1 MKHKYLYIGNII
13 PNDDLDNRFHVE
25 KATYLAQ
32 KGMIEAISKQTEDLY
47 VLSYPQL
54 PSFPKSK
61 IVWLK
66 GETMLINGVKYKR
79 LSSLNLPLLRI
90 IYRNIAYLCL
100 IIKWCFKTNDSHTRL
115 HIIQYNV
122 SSPSLIVTLVGRLF
136 RNTDVSAF
144 LYDLGMPP
152 SSYKLSKAKKIAY
165 KLIDI
170 QAKWLIRRLDYS
182 FAINNHV
189 IDAYS
194 SPRKSIIID
203 GGISNDVLKRLP
215 LPDNRDKSKFIL
227 LIAGNLTETNG
238 IKMLL
243 DASKQIHDKDIEF
256 WFAGRGNMLDD
267 IKMQAKIDN
276 RIVYKGFLSTD
287 ELFYVYSC
295 VNVLLNLRLMPE
307 NEGQNLFPS
316 KLLEYL
322 VTGREVITT
331 NFAHVEKEYGEICYV
346 LKENTLECL
355 VDYIQQIKNNK
366 KEIRGNKSQKYM
378 MNTHT
383 WDAQITQVINFINVE
398 RL

>member
-1 MKHKYLYIGNII
+1 MMHKYLFIGNII
-13 PNDDLDNRFHVE
+13 PGDDSDNRFHVE

-32 KGMIEAISKQTEDLY
+32 NGIIDALSKHTDDLC

-66 GETMLINGVKYKR
+66 GETMGINGVKYQR
-79 LSSLNLPLLRI
+79 LSSFNLPLLRI
-90 IYRNIAYLCL
+90 LYRNLVYLWQ
-100 IIKWCFKTNDSHTRL
+100 IIKWCIKTENPQTRQ

-122 SSPSLIVTLVGRLF
+122 SSPSLIVTLVGRSF

-152 SSYKLSKAKKIAY
+152 TSYHLSKTKRLIY

-170 QAKWLIRRLDYS
+170 QAQKLIKHLDYS

-194 SPRKSIIID
+194 SPEKSIIID

-215 LPDNRDKSKFIL
+215 LPDKRDNSKFTM

-331 NFAHVEKEYGEICYV
+331 NFAHVEKEYGNICYV

-355 VDYIQQIKNNK
+355 INQILQIKNNI
-366 KEIRGNKSQKYM
+366 KETKGDKSQRFM
-378 MNTHT
+378 METHT
-383 WDAQITQVINFINVE
+383 WDAQITKILNFISTGE
-398 RL
+398 Q